1 MYTAFYGLREKPFSL
16 TPDPHF
22 LYLAS
27 PHREA
32 LAHVLYGVE
41 QGEGFIAVTGE
52 VGTGKTTLCR
62 TLLQRLGADTEV
74 AYIFNPSL
82 NGEELLR
89 AINVEFG
96 LPADR
101 RTRAELS
108 DQINHF
114 LLERKRA
121 DRRVLLI
128 IDEAQNLQPSTLE
141 EIRLLSNLETATSKL
156 IQILL
161 FGQPE
166 LDDMLDSKELRQLR
180 QRISVRWSL
189 SPLTADEV
197 SEYVRHRLRV
207 AAGGECDLFNAR
219 ALRELRRRARGIP
232 RLVNLLADRALLAGY
247 ASGSRTIAP
256 RLVHQ
261 AAREVLKTPGR
272 RSARKLFLRG
282 GIAAALLVG
291 AAAAGVVAWK
301 ELGAAPVFRGERTAA
316 VSAVDAS
323 PPALFEPAEP
333 LTEVSPA
340 VAPDVAP
347 GAALEAPPET
357 AVDEAAA
364 RRRADGESG

>member
-1 MYTAFYGLREKPFSL
+1 MYTAFFGLREKPFSL

-22 LYLAS
+22 LYLAA

-62 TLLQRLGADTEV
+62 TLLERVGSDTEV

-82 NGEELLR
+82 TGEELLR
-89 AINVEFG
+89 AINSEFG
-96 LPADR
+96 LVTEGA
-101 RTRAELS
+101 TRAQLS
-108 DQINHF
+108 DQITHF

-141 EIRLLSNLETATSKL
+141 EIRLLSNLETSTSKL

-166 LDDMLDSKELRQLR
+166 LDEMLDSNELRQLR

-189 SPLTADEV
+189 WPLTADEV
-197 SEYVRHRLRV
+197 SEYVRHRLRI
-207 AAGGECDLFNAR
+207 AAGGECDLFSER
-219 ALRELRRRARGIP
+219 ALRALSRRSHGIP

-247 ASGSRTIAP
+247 ASGTKTIAP
-256 RLVHQ
+256 QLVHQ
-261 AAREVLKTPGR
+261 AAREILKAPER
-272 RSARKLFLRG
+272 RSSHKRLFLG
-282 GIAAALLVG
+282 AFTAAVLLGAIAAGAVAWRQLGVPAVVERAETAAPRAVG
-291 AAAAGVVAWK
+291 AA
-301 ELGAAPVFRGERTAA
+301 P
-316 VSAVDAS
+316 
-323 PPALFEPAEP
+323 PPAPPEVSEAESKVREAAAEP
-333 LTEVSPA
+333 LQSP
-340 VAPDVAP
+340 P
-347 GAALEAPPET
+347 
-357 AVDEAAA
+357 
-364 RRRADGESG
+364 GESG